1 MFNKPLNPQF
11 CQTDV
16 SGSTFVNADC
26 FDVFPFIEDN
36 SIDAIICDLPYGTTA
51 CKWDSILPL
60 TELWNEY
67 KRVLKPKGVI
77 LLTASQ
83 PFTTILINNDLK
95 MFKYNLVWDKVAV
108 TNPMLAKKQPMRCHE
123 DIVVFYDKQP
133 TYNPQMRVGVK
144 WSRGGKKQHT
154 TDTLGQ
160 STLFNNGSDESEMK
174 YPKSI
179 ITFSNADKTKN
190 EHPTQKPLELMEW
203 LIKTY
208 TNEGDMVL
216 DNTMGS
222 GTTNLACIKLN
233 RKSIGIEKEKQHYD
247 VAVRRASEYCH

>member
-1 MFNKPLNPQF
+1 MIDLRK
-11 CQTDV
+11 
-16 SGSTFVNADC
+16 GDC
-26 FDVFPFIEDN
+26 LELMKDIPDK

-51 CKWDSILPL
+51 CKWDTIIPFEPL
-60 TELWNEY
+60 WEQY
-67 KRVLKPKGVI
+67 KRIIKNNGAIVLF
-77 LLTASQ
+77 ASQ
-83 PFTTILINNDLK
+83 PFTSALVMSNPK
-95 MFKYNLVWDKVAV
+95 MFKYSLVWDKVAV

-123 DIVVFYDKQP
+123 DVLVFYDKQP

-144 WSRGGKKQHT
+144 WSRAGKKQHA

-190 EHPTQKPLELMEW
+190 EHPTQKPLDLMEW
-203 LIKTY
+203 LVKTY
-208 TNEGDMVL
+208 TNEGDLVL

-222 GTTNLACIKLN
+222 GTTGVACVNTN
-233 RKSIGIEKEKQHYD
+233 RGFIGMELDDKYFEIAKARINEAITAKQLTLF
-247 VAVRRASEYCH
+247 

>member
-1 MFNKPLNPQF
+1 MIDRITEQPF
-11 CQTDV
+11 CQTRV

-26 FDVFPFIEDN
+26 FDVFPFIEDK

-60 TELWNEY
+60 EKLWNEY
-67 KRVLKPKGVI
+67 KRVLKPNGVI

-83 PFTTILINNDLK
+83 PFTTVLIGNDLK

-123 DIVVFYDKQP
+123 DVLVFYDKQP

-144 WSRGGKKQHT
+144 WSRAGKKQHT

-160 STLFNNGSDESEMK
+160 SILFNKGSDESEMK

-190 EHPTQKPLELMEW
+190 EHPTQKPIELMEW

-233 RKSIGIEKEKQHYD
+233 RKSIGIEKEKQYYD